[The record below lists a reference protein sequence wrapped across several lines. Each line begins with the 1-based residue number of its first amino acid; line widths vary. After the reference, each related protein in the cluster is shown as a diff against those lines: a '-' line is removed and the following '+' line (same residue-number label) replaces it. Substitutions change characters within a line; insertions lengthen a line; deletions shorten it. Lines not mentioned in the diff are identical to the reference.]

1 MEKQE
6 SLNFIILEDD
16 NIRLEQA
23 AKLHKPEAEKMK
35 QEFFDCG
42 ETVINGSAL
51 FDQME
56 FDPWLIN
63 VDRNHDPNTV
73 REDWAV
79 ATTFFAVRK
88 SDGKIHC
95 HVHHR

>member
-6 SLNFIILEDD
+6 SLNLIILEDD

-23 AKLHKPEAEKMK
+23 AKLHKSEAEKMK

-79 ATTFFAVRK
+79 ATTFLQSVNQMGK
-88 SDGKIHC
+88 SSE
-95 HVHHR
+95 